1 MGGEMTQR
9 IVLLLGFLVI
19 FTSPVLVQEKEKTP
33 APAKFKA
40 KTIQWTTH
48 NGGLAIESEAGEKY
62 ILHLG
67 LPFPAMEKMSAG
79 NERRLLLFPYA
90 YEAVLQQ
97 RFIAMLLHKIAF
109 STNKYDRGQDQ
120 GEKKEDRPKRLE
132 MFFWDASRDNLSAE
146 ITPGV
151 FKNGAIFP
159 LNEKLKYSF
168 DLKGDT
174 IFLENLPSRRL
185 DDDDTEMIKN
195 FLAFLAVYV
204 RESVEW
210 YEVEMSKERKVPL
223 PPEKKKNDIANN
235 LFAGSFYTHPRIS
248 GVFFYG
254 AKIRAGPGLELV
266 NEKGIA
272 YSISWFIQIIP
283 VPFLQKKAKVV
294 EWLSNLL
301 LPETIT

>member
-1 MGGEMTQR
+1 MTQR
-9 IVLLLGFLVI
+9 IALLLGFLLI
-19 FTSPVLVQEKEKTP
+19 LTSPVLVQEKEKTP

-40 KTIQWTTH
+40 KTIQWT
-48 NGGLAIESEAGEKY
+48 NYDGGLAIESEAEEKY
-62 ILHLG
+62 ILHLC

-109 STNKYDRGQDQ
+109 STNKYDRNQDQ

-132 MFFWDASRDNLSAE
+132 TFFWDVSRNNLSAE

-168 DLKGDT
+168 DLKKDT
-174 IFLENLPSRRL
+174 IFLENLPSRQL

-195 FLAFLAVYV
+195 FLAFLAAYV

-210 YEVEMSKERKVPL
+210 YEVEIRKERKTFPL
-223 PPEKKKNDIANN
+223 PDLILKPNQSSFPVPGQKFV
-235 LFAGSFYTHPRIS
+235 FAGFLDYRLRNLSKSHL
-248 GVFFYG
+248 
-254 AKIRAGPGLELV
+254 GLRRL
-266 NEKGIA
+266 
-272 YSISWFIQIIP
+272 
-283 VPFLQKKAKVV
+283 FLKSCQ
-294 EWLSNLL
+294 
-301 LPETIT
+301 

>member
-1 MGGEMTQR
+1 MTQR

-48 NGGLAIESEAGEKY
+48 NEGLAIESEAGEKY

-67 LPFPAMEKMSAG
+67 LPYPAMEKMSAG

-132 MFFWDASRDNLSAE
+132 TFFWDASKDNLSVE

-168 DLKGDT
+168 DLKDNKISEG
-174 IFLENLPSRRL
+174 FLSPQLELDEN
-185 DDDDTEMIKN
+185 DAEMIKN
-195 FLAFLAVYV
+195 FLAFLAVYA
-204 RESVEW
+204 RESIEW
-210 YEVEMSKERKVPL
+210 YEVVTKGPKDPHLIFRK
-223 PPEKKKNDIANN
+223 KNKNDITIRQ
-235 LFAGSFYTHPRIS
+235 FPTPPRIS
-248 GVFFYG
+248 GVF
-254 AKIRAGPGLELV
+254 
-266 NEKGIA
+266 
-272 YSISWFIQIIP
+272 
-283 VPFLQKKAKVV
+283 
-294 EWLSNLL
+294 LL
-301 LPETIT
+301 LCRKLKAPAVGGGF